1 MLNTRN
7 EKEKKDIETLKLNFE
22 NYNVSIYSN
31 NYKAQFLKNNVL
43 LEKWK
48 EAIKIQKIKILSRLN
63 YGISKVELEEMPRRD
78 ISPVKMI
85 TRFKS
90 PSRLSNAKLMGGFT
104 RKSMEN
110 SSSNF

>member
-48 EAIKIQKIKILSRLN
+48 EAIKI
-63 YGISKVELEEMPRRD
+63 
-78 ISPVKMI
+78 
-85 TRFKS
+85 
-90 PSRLSNAKLMGGFT
+90 
-104 RKSMEN
+104 
-110 SSSNF
+110 